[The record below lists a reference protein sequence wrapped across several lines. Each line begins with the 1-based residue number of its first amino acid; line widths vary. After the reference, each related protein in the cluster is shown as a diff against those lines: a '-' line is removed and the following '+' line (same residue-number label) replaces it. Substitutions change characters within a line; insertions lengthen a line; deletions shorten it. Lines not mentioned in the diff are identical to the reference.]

1 MLPYKEKYDNFI
13 KTYKT
18 GIVSAENIGFLIAEM
33 VNFYSDFNTMLGLYE
48 SQLNKKA
55 AEIVSGQDPENLK
68 PISVSKAE
76 LLIKATEQYDG
87 YNKTKINLQNV
98 EQIINGL
105 KSLQKGVSNEFSHMG
120 GI

>member
-33 VNFYSDFNTMLGLYE
+33 VNFYSDFNTMLGLLE
-48 SQLNKKA
+48 AQLNKKA
-55 AEIVSGQDPENLK
+55 AEIVSGQDPETLK
-68 PISVSKAE
+68 PISVSKSE
-76 LLIKATEQYDG
+76 LLIKNTEA
-87 YNKTKINLQNV
+87 YNNYNEMKINLQNV
-98 EQIINGL
+98 EQMINGL